1 MHGRSS
7 ARIWLQSTA
16 GCAAPGFGGPACPVR
31 GFLGIGRLRVSAS
44 KKTYPCDDRDQELW
58 LLLEQTR
65 NAIYKARS
73 LELEQYG
80 VSPVQ
85 AGVMFV
91 IYAMGG
97 KTRPA
102 DIARWLVREPHSIS
116 GLLSRM
122 ETDGLLKREPDPDRR
137 NAVSISLTEYGSGI
151 CLKTFQRESVKQILS
166 CLDEDERKQL
176 LSSLIHLRDRA
187 LKDRRMRNKPPFP
200 AEH

>member
-1 MHGRSS
+1 M
-7 ARIWLQSTA
+7 
-16 GCAAPGFGGPACPVR
+16 
-31 GFLGIGRLRVSAS
+31 SAS

-187 LKDRRMRNKPPFP
+187 LKDRRMRSKPPFP

>member
-1 MHGRSS
+1 M
-7 ARIWLQSTA
+7 TA
-16 GCAAPGFGGPACPVR
+16 A
-31 GFLGIGRLRVSAS
+31 

-85 AGVMFV
+85 AGTMFV

-137 NAVSISLTEYGSGI
+137 NAVSISLTEYGRDI

-166 CLDEDERKQL
+166 CLGEDERKQL

-187 LKDRRMRNKPPFP
+187 LKDRRMRSKPPFP